1 MDSYLLMML
10 LGILVIT
17 ILLYIVIKDL
27 AKVFDLSS
35 KITLLSGV
43 LLVILGYLIR
53 YLILNNV
60 SVINLNKASNV
71 VVNKFLITSI
81 YLIGI
86 SIFEQLVSKIIK
98 KKSYIN

>member
-86 SIFEQLVSKIIK
+86 SIFEQLVSKIIPRK
-98 KKSYIN
+98 KVI